1 MSTARDRLGM
11 WVTLSS
17 IFMLFAGLVL
27 AYAFVLSKQALW
39 KPVRIP
45 SAMWLSTA
53 ALALSSI
60 VLQSARH
67 SLRRGRL
74 GSYKKLL
81 FATVALGI
89 VFLLSQT
96 MAWSDL
102 ALQGV
107 FMKGN
112 PHGSMWFSFTGF
124 HAAHVAGG
132 TIAMTILLSGA
143 GRLRQEDGE
152 PPLRKHRNFAT
163 LTAMYWHF
171 MGALWLVLFGLLQW
185 WS

>member
-1 MSTARDRLGM
+1 MSSSRDRLGM
-11 WVTLSS
+11 WITLAS

-27 AYAFVLSKQALW
+27 AYAFVLPKQAFW

-45 SAMWLSTA
+45 PEMWLSTA
-53 ALALSSI
+53 ALLLSSML
-60 VLQSARH
+60 LQAARRY
-67 SLRRGRL
+67 LRRGRL
-74 GSYKKLL
+74 GTYKKLL
-81 FATVALGI
+81 FAAVALGVI
-89 VFLLSQT
+89 FLLSQT

-124 HAAHVAGG
+124 HAAHVLGG
-132 TIAMTILLSGA
+132 MIAMSILLYGA

-152 PPLRKHRNFAT
+152 PPLRKHRNFAA

-185 WS
+185 WN

>member
-1 MSTARDRLGM
+1 M
-11 WVTLSS
+11 WLTLAS

-27 AYAFVLSKQALW
+27 AYALVLPKQALW

-45 SAMWLSTA
+45 PEMWLSTA

-60 VLQSARH
+60 GLQSARH

-74 GSYKKLL
+74 GSYRKLL
-81 FATVALGI
+81 LVAVALGI

-96 MAWSDL
+96 MAWSEL

-132 TIAMTILLSGA
+132 IVALSMLLFGA

-152 PPLRKHRNFAT
+152 PPLRKHRNFAA

-171 MGALWLVLFGLLQW
+171 MGGLWVVLFGLLLW
-185 WS
+185 WN